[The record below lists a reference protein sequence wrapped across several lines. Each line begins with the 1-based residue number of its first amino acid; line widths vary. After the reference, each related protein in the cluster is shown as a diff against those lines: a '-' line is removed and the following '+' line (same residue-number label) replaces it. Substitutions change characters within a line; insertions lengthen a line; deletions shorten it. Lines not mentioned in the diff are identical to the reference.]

1 MAKQV
6 HIRVDDTTYEELNEY
21 SALSGQSMQDY
32 LSVAIR
38 QLLVKKREDVF
49 ITLLNE
55 EMSKVTAAGEAFLDL
70 VNNYENV
77 NDKIIP

>member
-1 MAKQV
+1 MFLYVQGVK
-6 HIRVDDTTYEELNEY
+6 
-21 SALSGQSMQDY
+21 M
-32 LSVAIR
+32 
-38 QLLVKKREDVF
+38 LVKKREDVF